1 MYIMRKMN
9 REKRAATDAE
19 RAALLADG
27 YRDVTP
33 PALYEDAPIEKE
45 APVIM
50 REPVKKEKLPAGKN
64 PDKVRDPIKKAK
76 TADTKQKRSVE
87 ADRAAGQ
94 ESVEAEGSTGTGSVD
109 PMQKETVKTEPAPGA
124 QQPVGE
130 TGPAQEQPTETT
142 DSVQPFPETSQ
153 NPQ

>member
-9 REKRAATDAE
+9 REKKAATDSE

-27 YRDVTP
+27 YRDVIL
-33 PALYEDAPIEKE
+33 PASHEDMSAEKE
-45 APVIM
+45 DPVVM

-64 PDKVRDPIKKAK
+64 PDKAQDPIKKAK
-76 TADTKQKRSVE
+76 TADTKQKKSVE
-87 ADRAAGQ
+87 AGRAADQ
-94 ESVEAEGSTGTGSVD
+94 EPVEAEGSTEPESAD

-142 DSVQPFPETSQ
+142 DSVQPFPKASQ